1 MKRKSIGYFV
11 LFMLAL
17 LPFAQSAVAQASK
30 GGIISSTQPGSNSN
44 VISGHIFDAEGE
56 PLIGATVRLGKSATA
71 TDVNGAFSIKPNGAS
86 KLEISYIG
94 KKPKEIK
101 AEPGK
106 PLIITLEDDANTLKD
121 VVVTGIVTKDKTSF
135 TGSASTFSGDELRM
149 IGVQNPITSLAA
161 LDPAFNVLTNDLA
174 GSDPN
179 TLPDINIR
187 GKSSV
192 IGQRDEAVNDPN
204 QPLFI
209 VDGFEST
216 LEAVYNL
223 DINRIESMTILKD
236 AASTAI
242 YGSKAANG
250 VVVVETVKPKAG
262 KLRLSYNGSIALSTP
277 DLSSYNLMNSS
288 EKLEFERLA
297 GRYTLNS
304 GTWTPEK
311 EILYSNIYN
320 QRAADIASGVD
331 TYWLSAPLRT
341 GYTQKHNVYID
352 GGSGGF
358 MFGLGGN
365 YSGQEGVMKGSSRD
379 SYGGNLDLTYRLG
392 KLLFSDQL
400 SVLYTDTKNPI
411 VDFSQYASANPYYK
425 KTDENGKITPWLE
438 NNDFAQAA
446 NPLYNASL
454 NSRNNANTLLLTN
467 YFIAEYNPIHQIRLR
482 AKFGLTHSTD
492 NSENFISPLDTRYTN
507 TDATRKGSFVS
518 SNTKTTSYNG
528 ALTAIYGDV
537 FGKNRINLAVNAS
550 LSQNKSLAQGYS
562 VVGFPE
568 GDYTYPSFANGYPE
582 GGTPTYY
589 ETVYRSASLL
599 GTLNYAFDNRYLV
612 DLNYNISGSSV
623 FGSNKKFIDTWSVGI
638 GWNIMNERFFREAF
652 PNVSMLK
659 IRGSYGNP
667 GNQDFSSAMS
677 LITYRFMFDSFNY
690 FGNSTILQT
699 LGNRNLRWQT
709 TRDYNVGIDFST
721 DRWSV
726 EVDYYDK
733 TTDPLLISIS
743 VPLSTGLTGLWNTNL
758 GKQKSKGVL
767 ASASY
772 YILRNMADRFT
783 WSVRGTLRHE
793 NIKLLNLSGALD
805 DLNETAKNSDTKR
818 YYDGADPDAIWAVRS
833 AGIDPANGR
842 ELFIKKDGS
851 YTYDYNPDDEVIVG
865 KTRSKIE
872 GSFGTNLTYKGF
884 TLGMNFNY
892 KWGGKAYNTDLFNKV
907 ENISGSQLNYNQDR
921 RALYDRWQK
930 PGDIAQFKNIAS
942 TSNSPM
948 SSRFVQR
955 NNSLTLQSL
964 QLGYDFYQVAHKI
977 GLESL
982 RLNFYANDVFWLTS
996 IKLERGTAYPF
1007 ARSYTFALSF
1017 SL

>member
-1 MKRKSIGYFV
+1 MTLKQLGC
-11 LFMLAL
+11 FMLL
-17 LPFAQSAVAQASK
+17 VTGFVPFTQSAMAQSNT
-30 GGIISSTQPGSNSN
+30 GGVVTSVKPGNTSVIAGN
-44 VISGHIFDAEGE
+44 VFDTDGE
-56 PLIGATVRLGKSATA
+56 PLIGATVKLGKDLTV
-71 TDVNGAFSIKPNGAS
+71 TDIDGAFVMKPNGAT

-94 KKPKEIK
+94 KKTKEV
-101 AEPGK
+101 K
-106 PLIITLEDDANTLKD
+106 PVTGTPMVITLDDDSNALKE

-135 TGSASTFSGDELRM
+135 TGSASTFSRDELKM
-149 IGVQNPITSLAA
+149 IGVQNPIASLAA

-179 TLPDINIR
+179 NLPDINIR

-277 DLSSYNLMNSS
+277 DLTSYNLMDAS

-297 GRYTLNS
+297 GRYTLDS
-304 GTWTPEK
+304 GSWSPEK
-311 EILYSNIYN
+311 EVLYSNIYN
-320 QRAADIASGVD
+320 QRVADIASGVD
-331 TYWLSAPLRT
+331 TYWLSTPLRT
-341 GYTQKHNVYID
+341 GYTQKHQVYID
-352 GGSGGF
+352 GGSNGF
-358 MFGLGGN
+358 MFGLGAN
-365 YSGQEGVMKGSSRD
+365 YSGQKGVMKDSKRD

-400 SVLYTDTKNPI
+400 SVLYTDTGNPI
-411 VDFSQYASANPYYK
+411 VDFSQYANANPYYK
-425 KTDENGKITPWLE
+425 KTDENGNITPWLE
-438 NNDFAQAA
+438 NNDFAKAA

-454 NSRNNANTLLLTN
+454 NSRNTANNLLLTN
-467 YFIAEYNPIHQIRLR
+467 YFIAEYNPIRQLRVR
-482 AKFGLTHSTD
+482 AKFGLNHSTD
-492 NSENFISPLDTRYTN
+492 NSENFISPLDTRYTDI
-507 TDATRKGSFVS
+507 DATRKGNFAS
-518 SNTKTTSYNG
+518 THTRTTGYNG

-537 FGKNRINLAVNAS
+537 FGKSRVNVAVNAS
-550 LSQNKSLAQGYS
+550 ISQTKSLAEGYS

-568 GDYTYPSFANGYPE
+568 GNYTYPSFANGYPE

-589 ETVYRSASLL
+589 ETTSRSTSLL
-599 GTLNYAFDNRYLV
+599 GTVNYAFDNRYLV

-623 FGSNKKFIDTWSVGI
+623 FGSNKKFIDTWSIGL
-638 GWNIMNERFFREAF
+638 GWNIMNEQFFHDAF
-652 PNVSMLK
+652 PMVSMLK

-667 GNQDFSSAMS
+667 GNQDFNSAMS
-677 LITYRFMFDSFNY
+677 LITYQFMFDSFNY

-709 TRDYNVGIDFST
+709 TRDYNVGLDFST
-721 DRWSV
+721 ERWNV
-726 EVDYYDK
+726 EFDYYDK
-733 TTDPLLISIS
+733 TTDPLLISVS

-783 WSVRGTLRHE
+783 WSVRATLRHE
-793 NIKLLNLSGALD
+793 DIKLMNLNGALD
-805 DLNETAKNSDTKR
+805 DLNQTAKNNDTKR

-833 AGIDPANGR
+833 AGIDPSNGR
-842 ELFIKKDGS
+842 ELFITKDGE

-865 KTRSKIE
+865 NTRAKVE
-872 GSFGTNLTYKGF
+872 GAFGTNLNYKGF
-884 TLGMNFNY
+884 SLGMNFNY
-892 KWGGKAYNTDLFNKV
+892 KWGGKAYNSALYNKV
-907 ENISGSQLNYNQDR
+907 ENITGAQLNYNQDR

-930 PGDIAQFKNIAS
+930 PGDVAQFKDIAS
-942 TSNSPM
+942 SVSTPM

-977 GLESL
+977 GLEAL